1 MALLKSGLTQYYVAA
16 SNSSATDKQ
25 RADFV
30 CTGTGDQAQINTY
43 ITALLAAKGG
53 TINLA
58 AGSYSLSSTIAITGD
73 GTSNGPTISIKGA
86 GNESTKLNPVINV
99 HAITL
104 AGATQVNIWDLGG
117 TLLGTSDF
125 IHSTAPTSAAPYWSF
140 WMSSFKN
147 IFVTGDY
154 SAHSGWLMQME
165 APFRSTFE
173 NIKGQGIGNGIYIKS
188 TTPNF
193 NPGNCVF
200 TSCFMDLNAAANG
213 VAYKIHTQDGDG
225 LMNICTFIQ
234 CEGIDN
240 NATSTTSIG
249 WYLLGST
256 TDYHATKDIQII
268 NSNIEQFN
276 TCVKLVHAVDNLID
290 LSYADTKTGTTGTIF
305 DLSSTTQGSPTKNEL
320 YARSGYVPTGTTT
333 TLINDSN
340 TDTTNP
346 NIVGKYDAYVVGTL
360 SKTIANV
367 AATILTFNNSTG
379 TGTID
384 AALTGG
390 KIPATQFIGNLPT
403 SNLNSGTSASSTTFW
418 RGDGTWAAP
427 GGSGTVTSVSVV
439 SANGFNGSVA
449 TSTSTPAITITTT
462 VTGVLKGNGTAI
474 SAASAGT
481 DYTTPTDTET
491 MTNKRVTKRTLAL
504 SAGSGTPS
512 INTDSYDVVHITAQ
526 NAAITSFT
534 TNLTGTPVD
543 GDTLRI
549 SITDSGSAEALTWG
563 SSFEASTVAL
573 PTTTV
578 ASARLDVGFFWN
590 TATSKWR
597 VVAVA

>member
-1 MALLKSGLTQYYVAA
+1 MALLKSGLSTYYVAA

-30 CTGTGDQAQINTY
+30 CSGSGDEAQINTY

-58 AGSYSLSSTIAITGD
+58 AGSYTLANTIAITGD

-154 SAHSGWLMQME
+154 SAHSGWVMNME

-225 LMNICTFIQ
+225 LMNICTFIH
-234 CEGIDN
+234 CEAIDSKS
-240 NATSTTSIG
+240 TSTSSIG

-290 LSYADTKTGTTGTIF
+290 LSYADTKSGATGTIF

-320 YARSGYVPTGTTT
+320 YARSGYVPSGTTT
-333 TLINDSN
+333 VLINDSN
-340 TDTTNP
+340 TDATNP

-360 SKTIANV
+360 SKTV
-367 AATILTFNNSTG
+367 ASATATLLTFNQSSG
-379 TGTID
+379 PGTID

-390 KIPATQFIGNLPT
+390 NIPA
-403 SNLNSGTSASSTTFW
+403 SAIYNIKVSATAPSTGQALLATSSTAAAW
-418 RGDGTWAAP
+418 GTP
-427 GGSGTVTSVSVV
+427 GGSTQAHGFTTSGTVATGKTKGFYTHPVAATLVGWNFAV
-439 SANGFNGSVA
+439 DAGTATVTIWKVAAGTAVPTVANSI
-449 TSTSTPAITITTT
+449 STSGVSISTGTAVQSTTMTDFTTT
-462 VTGVLKGNGTAI
+462 AVTANDIFAYNI
-474 SAASAGT
+474 SA
-481 DYTTPTDTET
+481 
-491 MTNKRVTKRTLAL
+491 V
-504 SAGSGTPS
+504 SGVGEITFEL
-512 INTDSYDVVHITAQ
+512 IFKNT
-526 NAAITSFT
+526 
-534 TNLTGTPVD
+534 
-543 GDTLRI
+543 
-549 SITDSGSAEALTWG
+549 
-563 SSFEASTVAL
+563 
-573 PTTTV
+573 
-578 ASARLDVGFFWN
+578 
-590 TATSKWR
+590 
-597 VVAVA
+597 